1 MTDLDFVLRAMDFGM
16 RVPLCTS
23 SIPGFDFHYVVS
35 DPGFV
40 ASRMLDVLEPDSD
53 DYQHVNGFLEIWKD
67 SGKSDSA
74 ADYLS
79 EHLDACKHLVVLEVA
94 LITYKSDENTA
105 NMAMIML
112 LEYVKSGYP
121 TFPLQLIALSLI
133 IEWTIT
139 YSRSVLHVCD
149 LVMMMAENKESDL
162 FCLLQCARFY
172 VYMGD
177 FEEAKDRY
185 MFIIYDTPQMS
196 CDIMVKALARREIR
210 QIMKEIPEKLATVLD
225 LQDDAFCNPYIVAE
239 D

>member
-1 MTDLDFVLRAMDFGM
+1 MTDLDFTLRAMDFGM
-16 RVPLCTS
+16 RAPLCAS
-23 SIPGFDFHYVVS
+23 SIPGLDFHYVLT

-40 ASRMLDVLEPDSD
+40 ASRMLDILESESD
-53 DYQHVNGFLEIWKD
+53 DYQYVHHFLEIWQD
-67 SGKSDSA
+67 SSKRDSA

-79 EHLDACKHLVVLEVA
+79 EHMDACNHLVVLQAA
-94 LITYKSDENTA
+94 LIAYKSDEDTANTA
-105 NMAMIML
+105 IAML
-112 LEYVKSGYP
+112 LEYVRSGYP
-121 TFPLQLIALSLI
+121 SLSLQLIALSLI

-139 YSRSVLHVCD
+139 YSRSVLHVSD

-162 FCLLQCARFY
+162 FCLLQCARFF
-172 VYMGD
+172 VYMFD